1 MGKSTA
7 PDPVSDEASRVDLT
21 TFAHKALRVSFMGD
35 PGSQSSTVRI
45 YWTAFIGLLFDYY
58 DLYLFVYLEKVLAA
72 HFALAPAASNT
83 LQFVGLAGVGL
94 GALGFG
100 WLADR
105 FGRGRMMLTVFGVYV
120 LGIAGLSMAW
130 SYASVLG
137 FRLLASLALGA
148 EWGISHTYLA
158 ERVDRA
164 TRYRFA
170 ALLQFAILGGL
181 LAALARNY
189 LLPAWGWRGL
199 FAASIV
205 PVVVLSF
212 VRWRVLMTDTGYRIP
227 DTGKANPPAKIGGDE
242 SLAEEDVGSALGRD
256 SSVASDL
263 PTELAARVEGPRSN
277 AEGPGLSPAACD
289 LRPSPFGSA
298 GLRALRENARAFA
311 VCFGIASLTI
321 ASGTINVFYAKD
333 LPQSVIYTVFFWFNV
348 APGMLLGAWVVRRRG
363 VGRALALYAVALV
376 ALSGWAW
383 TSAWPQRTLAF
394 ALVLPLLNGIPF
406 GLMGAF
412 FNEVFGKYRTMLS
425 GAAYNLGRMLAGFSP
440 ALITALGLHQGGSYF
455 LFTAGLG
462 AGVLALSIA
471 AARLTRRF

>member
-1 MGKSTA
+1 MGN
-7 PDPVSDEASRVDLT
+7 
-21 TFAHKALRVSFMGD
+21 
-35 PGSQSSTVRI
+35 PGSQSSPARI

-58 DLYLFVYLEKVLAA
+58 DLYLFVYLEKVLAG
-72 HFALAPAASNT
+72 HFALTPGASNT
-83 LQFVGLAGVGL
+83 LQFTGLAGVGL

-105 FGRGRMMLTVFGVYV
+105 FGRGRIMLVVFGVYV

-130 SYASVLG
+130 SFAGVLG

-158 ERVDRA
+158 ERVDRP

-170 ALLQFAILGGL
+170 ALLQLAILGGL

-189 LLPAWGWRGL
+189 LLPAWGWRWL

-205 PVVVLSF
+205 PVAILSL
-212 VRWRVLMTDTGYRIP
+212 VRWRVLAKEVESP
-227 DTGKANPPAKIGGDE
+227 KSKADGSR
-242 SLAEEDVGSALGRD
+242 SLSQTVFG
-256 SSVASDL
+256 
-263 PTELAARVEGPRSN
+263 
-277 AEGPGLSPAACD
+277 
-289 LRPSPFGSA
+289 LRPSTFDRTSA
-298 GLRALRENARAFA
+298 RALRENAVPFA

-333 LPQSVIYTVFFWFNV
+333 LPQSVVYTVFFWCNV
-348 APGMLLGAWVVRRRG
+348 VPGMLAGAWVVRRQG
-363 VGRALALYAVALV
+363 VGRALAIYAASLMG
-376 ALSGWAW
+376 LSVWAW
-383 TSAWPQRTLAF
+383 TSAWPQRALAF

-412 FNEVFGKYRTMLS
+412 FNEVFGEYRTLLS
-425 GAAYNLGRMLAGFSP
+425 GAAYNLGRILAGFSP
-440 ALITALGLHQGGSYF
+440 ALITVLGLHQGGSYF
-455 LFTAGLG
+455 LFTAALG
-462 AGVLALSIA
+462 AGVLALSIS